1 MVTIAPTMP
10 PQLLIDAP
18 TWILFVIFGVIGT
31 IALFGA
37 FAYIMA
43 KGGDGNSIV
52 IINACSLAVAA
63 LSVLMLLW
71 TPRVLRE
78 QGFVDIDVPL
88 MTVGAMLTNMLIAI
102 ALPILMLAMSLR
114 IPYFRKLLVR
124 ANSESRE

>member
-18 TWILFVIFGVIGT
+18 TWILFVIFGVACA
-31 IALFGA
+31 IAIFGVY
-37 FAYIMA
+37 AYMQV
-43 KGGDGNSIV
+43 KGGDSNSTV
-52 IINACSLAVAA
+52 INVCSLAVAA
-63 LSVLMLLW
+63 LSVLVLLW

-88 MTVGAMLTNMLIAI
+88 MTVGAMLTNMLVTIV
-102 ALPILMLAMSLR
+102 LPILMLAMSLR

-124 ANSESRE
+124 VNSGSCD

>member
-10 PQLLIDAP
+10 PHVLLDAP
-18 TWILFVIFGVIGT
+18 TWTLFVIFGAIGA

-52 IINACSLAVAA
+52 INACSLAVAA

-102 ALPILMLAMSLR
+102 VLPILMLAMSLR